1 MNIIFNFLSLLLNN
15 IFLFTKDF
23 GIAIVILTILVRLI
37 LMPLSIKQKINMVKQ
52 QKISVR
58 INELK
63 EKYKS
68 NPKKLE
74 SELQGFYK
82 ENSKTYLGCLV
93 SFMQLPIIFTLYNVV
108 LKIPMEVST
117 VIVPWVTNLKAVDKF
132 YIIPLLYALSVMLP
146 NFLPAAQYMKAYKTE
161 KTSKLAII
169 INSLIGSTV
178 SLFITIKAPVA
189 LGLYFITSSI
199 FSLIEELIFRVYIK
213 NKPIAN

>member
-37 LMPLSIKQKINMVKQ
+37 LMPLSIKQKISMVKQ
-52 QKISVR
+52 QKISAK

-74 SELQGFYK
+74 SELQEVYK
-82 ENSKTYLGCLV
+82 ENSKTYLGCLL
-93 SFMQLPIIFTLYNVV
+93 SFMQLPIVFTLYNVV

-117 VIVPWVTNLKAVDKF
+117 VIVPWVSNLKAVDKF
-132 YIIPLLYALSVMLP
+132 YIIPMLYALSVMLP
-146 NFLPAAQYMKAYKTE
+146 NFLPAAQYMKAYKAE
-161 KTSKLAII
+161 KTSKLATI

-189 LGLYFITSSI
+189 LGLYFITSSF
-199 FSLIEELIFRVYIK
+199 FSLIEELIFRVYMK

>member
-23 GIAIVILTILVRLI
+23 GIAIVILTILVRLL

-52 QKISVR
+52 QKISVK

-68 NPKKLE
+68 NPKKLD
-74 SELQGFYK
+74 SELQEVYK

-117 VIVPWVTNLKAVDKF
+117 VIVPWVSNLKAVDKF
-132 YIIPLLYALSVMLP
+132 YIIPLLYAFSVMLP
-146 NFLPAAQYMKAYKTE
+146 NFLPTAQYMKAYKAE
-161 KTSKLAII
+161 KTSKLATI

-189 LGLYFITSSI
+189 LGLYFMTSSI

>member
-52 QKISVR
+52 QKISVKM
-58 INELK
+58 NELK
-63 EKYKS
+63 EKYKA

-74 SELQGFYK
+74 SELQKFYK

-117 VIVPWVTNLKAVDKF
+117 VIVPWVSNLKAVDKF
-132 YIIPLLYALSVMLP
+132 YIIPLLYAVSVMLP

-161 KTSKLAII
+161 KTSKLATI

-199 FSLIEELIFRVYIK
+199 FSLIEELIFRVYMK
-213 NKPIAN
+213 NKSIAN

>member
-1 MNIIFNFLSLLLNN
+1 MNIIFNFLSLILNN

-37 LMPLSIKQKINMVKQ
+37 LMPLSIKQKLNMVNQ
-52 QKISVR
+52 QKISAK

-63 EKYKS
+63 GKYKS
-68 NPKKLE
+68 NPKKLD
-74 SELQGFYK
+74 SELQEFYK

-93 SFMQLPIIFTLYNVV
+93 SFMQLPIIFTLYNVI

-117 VIVPWVTNLKAVDKF
+117 VIVPWVSNLKAVDKF

-146 NFLPAAQYMKAYKTE
+146 NFLPAAQYMKSYKTE
-161 KTSKLAII
+161 KTSKLTTI

-189 LGLYFITSSI
+189 LGLYFISSSI

>member
-52 QKISVR
+52 QKISAK

-63 EKYKS
+63 EKHKS

-74 SELQGFYK
+74 SELQEFYK

-108 LKIPMEVST
+108 LKNPMEVST
-117 VIVPWVTNLKAVDKF
+117 VIVPWVSNLKAVDKF

-161 KTSKLAII
+161 KTSKLATI

-199 FSLIEELIFRVYIK
+199 FSLIEELIFRVYMK
-213 NKPIAN
+213 NKSIAN

>member
-1 MNIIFNFLSLLLNN
+1 MNIIFDFLSFLLNN
-15 IFLFTKDF
+15 LFLFTKDF
-23 GIAIVILTILVRLI
+23 GIAIVILTILVRLL
-37 LMPLSIKQKINMVKQ
+37 LMPLSLKQKINMVKQ
-52 QKISVR
+52 QKISVK

-74 SELQGFYK
+74 SELQEFYK

-117 VIVPWVTNLKAVDKF
+117 VIVPWVSNLKAVDKF
-132 YIIPLLYALSVMLP
+132 YIIPVLYTISVMLP

-161 KTSKLAII
+161 KTSKLATI
-169 INSLIGSTV
+169 INSLVGSTV

-199 FSLIEELIFRVYIK
+199 FSLVEELIFRVYIK
-213 NKPIAN
+213 SKPIAN

>member
-1 MNIIFNFLSLLLNN
+1 MNIIFNLLNYLLNN
-15 IFLFTKDF
+15 IFIITKDF
-23 GIAIVILTILVRLI
+23 GIAIVILTILVRLM

-52 QKISVR
+52 QKISVK

-63 EKYKS
+63 QKYKS

-74 SELQGFYK
+74 LELQEFYK

-93 SFMQLPIIFTLYNVV
+93 SFMQLPIIFTLYNVI

-117 VIVPWVTNLKAVDKF
+117 VIVPWVSNLKDIDKF
-132 YIIPLLYALSVMLP
+132 YIIPLLYAFSVMLP
-146 NFLPAAQYMKAYKTE
+146 SLLPTAQYMKAYNTE
-161 KTSKLAII
+161 KTSKLSLIL
-169 INSLIGSTV
+169 NSLIGSTI

-199 FSLIEELIFRVYIK
+199 FSLMEELIFRIYIK
-213 NKPIAN
+213 NRSIFN

>member
-1 MNIIFNFLSLLLNN
+1 MNIIFDFLSFLLNN
-15 IFLFTKDF
+15 LFLFTKDF
-23 GIAIVILTILVRLI
+23 GIAIVILTILVRLL
-37 LMPLSIKQKINMVKQ
+37 LMPLSLKQKINMVKQ
-52 QKISVR
+52 QKISVK

-74 SELQGFYK
+74 SELQEFYK

-117 VIVPWVTNLKAVDKF
+117 VIVPWVSNLKAVDKF
-132 YIIPLLYALSVMLP
+132 YIIPVLYAISVMLP

-161 KTSKLAII
+161 KTSKLATI
-169 INSLIGSTV
+169 INSLVGSTV

-199 FSLIEELIFRVYIK
+199 FSLVEELIFRVYIK
-213 NKPIAN
+213 SKPIAN